1 MGWDDLSWSY
11 IVPDRLR
18 WSQIVADWPRWSQMV
33 GDGGTWWTDSLIW
46 SQNFRDG
53 PKWSEISE
61 MVPDG
66 QRWSWMVK
74 NGLRLFGM
82 VTDCPRW
89 DDPSWLDLVEDGL
102 RWSSMVQDSL
112 STLWAHSGYTVLLC
126 TFTAHWPMIDLE
138 YCAFKAVRVPYFLW
152 QPKILSN
159 FLLKLLSEIQNIR
172 NLFGSLFFSPSA
184 NDRIFQAVY
193 NFACSMNIFGIWIL
207 RVKN

>member
-1 MGWDDLSWSY
+1 MEMGWDDQGWSY
-11 IVPDRLR
+11 IVPYGLR
-18 WSQIVADWPRWSQMV
+18 WSQIVTDWPRGSQMVWGGGRWSQMV
-33 GDGGTWWTDSLIW
+33 WGDGTWWTDSLIW
-46 SQNFRDG
+46 SWMFRDG

-89 DDPSWLDLVEDGL
+89 DGPSWLDLVEDGL

-126 TFTAHWPMIDLE
+126 TLWAH
-138 YCAFKAVRVPYFLW
+138 
-152 QPKILSN
+152 
-159 FLLKLLSEIQNIR
+159 SEITLGSR
-172 NLFGSLFFSPSA
+172 NALKAYSA
-184 NDRIFQAVY
+184 HSGNTL
-193 NFACSMNIFGIWIL
+193 GIL
-207 RVKN
+207 

>member
-1 MGWDDLSWSY
+1 MEMGWDDQSWSY
-11 IVPDRLR
+11 IVPYGLR
-18 WSQIVADWPRWSQMV
+18 WSQIVTDWPRGSQMVWGGGRWSQMV
-33 GDGGTWWTDSLIW
+33 WGDGTWWTDSLIW
-46 SQNFRDG
+46 SWMFRDG

-126 TFTAHWPMIDLE
+126 TLWAH
-138 YCAFKAVRVPYFLW
+138 
-152 QPKILSN
+152 
-159 FLLKLLSEIQNIR
+159 SEITLGSR
-172 NLFGSLFFSPSA
+172 NALKAYSA
-184 NDRIFQAVY
+184 HSGNTL
-193 NFACSMNIFGIWIL
+193 GTL
-207 RVKN
+207 